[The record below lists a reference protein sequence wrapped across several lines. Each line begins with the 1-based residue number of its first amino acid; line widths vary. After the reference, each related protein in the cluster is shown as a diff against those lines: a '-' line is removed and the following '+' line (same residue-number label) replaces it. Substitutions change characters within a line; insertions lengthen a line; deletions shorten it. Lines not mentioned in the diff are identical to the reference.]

1 MMENETFCYEEEKQL
16 TVFKT
21 SHFFVGDGF
30 TVYDSNGEVVFR
42 VDSYGGS
49 DSKDQSQLVLMN
61 ASGKCLLT
69 VRKKVSLI
77 FMLNFHF
84 FTSLNFKTSS
94 GGSRE

>member
-84 FTSLNFKTSS
+84 FPTLNFKTSS